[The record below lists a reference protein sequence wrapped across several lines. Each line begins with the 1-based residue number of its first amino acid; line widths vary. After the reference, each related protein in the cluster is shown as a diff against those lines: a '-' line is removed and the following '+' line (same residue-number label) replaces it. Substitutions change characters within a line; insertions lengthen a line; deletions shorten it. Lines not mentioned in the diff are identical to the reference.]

1 MAKSKKKNLTRMK
14 FIKTEFEVMPEGAKE
29 VSSQVQYA

>member
-1 MAKSKKKNLTRMK
+1 MAKSKKKKKNLTRMK

-29 VSSQVQYA
+29 VSS

>member
-1 MAKSKKKNLTRMK
+1 MAKGKKKKNLTRMK

-29 VSSQVQYA
+29 VSS

>member
-1 MAKSKKKNLTRMK
+1 MAKSKKEKKNLTRMK

-29 VSSQVQYA
+29 VSS